1 MYVSLSS
8 KVYELYLRAKDSWYH
23 GFHKEVSLYF
33 QFTASFSS
41 QIAPPP
47 FAPPQI
53 PCGAQSMRCEQAH
66 HVLPFTTLQLLV
78 ASFRWCTL
86 QEETAQAECRVGD
99 RHENKAHGAGDD
111 DDPHDVRVSRVAD
124 VCDSL
129 HVIRLA
135 KTSAKEGT
143 GSSARV
149 GGLRERQRTERR
161 RRRERDTAMERVAKG
176 VLNEERTCKFRQSDA
191 ASSPSTTPFRRS
203 VCSPS
208 LAISLCLLSN
218 AASEISPPSAPRLY
232 V

>member
-1 MYVSLSS
+1 M
-8 KVYELYLRAKDSWYH
+8 
-23 GFHKEVSLYF
+23 SLYPRRCTSCTF
-33 QFTASFSS
+33 EQKTVGTTVFTKKFLCISNLQRALARKS
-41 QIAPPP
+41 IPPP

-53 PCGAQSMRCEQAH
+53 PCGAQSMRCKQAH

-161 RRRERDTAMERVAKG
+161 RRRRERDTAME
-176 VLNEERTCKFRQSDA
+176 E
-191 ASSPSTTPFRRS
+191 
-203 VCSPS
+203 
-208 LAISLCLLSN
+208 
-218 AASEISPPSAPRLY
+218 
-232 V
+232 